1 MKKDNY
7 ILGFVVKYS
16 FYLCIKKNLF
26 TRFLL
31 NFFLLLIY
39 QIHDI
44 IVKSHTPVISIENE
58 QEIVLAYIRKETR
71 VKEGKNV

>member
-1 MKKDNY
+1 MY
-7 ILGFVVKYS
+7 Q
-16 FYLCIKKNLF
+16 KNLF

-31 NFFLLLIY
+31 KNFFLLLIY

-58 QEIVLAYIRKETR
+58 QEIVLANIRKETR